1 MLSAEWARR
10 RIMGWRKIRIGTTMD
25 NDPRLPNDGE
35 VPGLERAK
43 AMKGVQFLIDEN
55 GKKTAVL
62 IDLKR
67 NAELWEDFYD
77 LALARRKSE
86 PRESLETV
94 KRRLR
99 AAKTAANG

>member
-1 MLSAEWARR
+1 MHHGFVF
-10 RIMGWRKIRIGTTMD
+10 RIDFHGH
-25 NDPRLPNDGE
+25 
-35 VPGLERAK
+35 GLTREIS
-43 AMKGVQFLIDEN
+43 MKGVQFLVDED

-67 NAELWEDFYD
+67 NAELWEGFYD
-77 LALARRKSE
+77 LALARARNSQ

-99 AAKTAANG
+99 TAKSRTNG